1 MIPFRERTKTVIEYS
16 TGYFH
21 ARVGYLSV
29 TTARFVLSTTI
40 KTENEIPFGKLPL
53 VCSFLKG
60 DSNLRPALPRYS
72 TTLDVSVVLKYIKS
86 LQT

>member
-29 TTARFVLSTTI
+29 TTARSVLSTII

-53 VCSFLKG
+53 YVAF
-60 DSNLRPALPRYS
+60 
-72 TTLDVSVVLKYIKS
+72 
-86 LQT
+86 